1 MALYSASNPM
11 ATPATAPLLEVRGIS
26 KRFGG
31 HAALQDVTLVL
42 AAGEVHAVAGE
53 NGAGKSTLMAV
64 LSGALCPDA
73 GVLLWDGRPVA
84 LGHVR
89 AAQDLGISMVH
100 QEPQLVGSLSV
111 AENVGLGR
119 LPSRLGPLR
128 VVDRGLLR
136 EQARGALAL
145 VRAEIAPERRVE
157 TLGVAPRQLVAIARA
172 LHFGARLIILD
183 EPTSSLS
190 PTETDS
196 LFLTLRALRDRGTAI
211 VYISHRLEELRALA
225 DRVTV
230 LRDGGVVMTAPLAE
244 TSNDA
249 LILAMSGRELV
260 SVDAARDE
268 RPAGDVV
275 LEVRGLGRRGRLH
288 DVSLAVRAGEIVGL
302 AGLVGAGRSRMLR
315 TVFGADRADHGE
327 VRVRGADGSWRRV
340 GRLRDAIAA
349 GVGLVPE
356 DRRALGLVPT
366 ASVADNIG
374 LVTPPGTRR
383 FGILRRARLRE
394 FARRAVEALRIKT
407 RSLDAPVRTLSGGN
421 QQKCVLARW
430 VGPEARVLLL
440 DEPTRGVDVG
450 AKAEIHRH
458 LRELAHRGLA
468 ILVASSE
475 MPELLA
481 LCDRIAVMRQGRLVG
496 ELPRTQATA
505 PEVLRLATGTR

>member
-1 MALYSASNPM
+1 M

-31 HAALQDVTLVL
+31 HVALHDVNLAL
-42 AAGEVHAVAGE
+42 AAGQIHAVAGE

-64 LSGALCPDA
+64 LSGALRPDA
-73 GVLLWDGRPVA
+73 GVLLWAGRPVA
-84 LGHVR
+84 LGDVR

-119 LPSRLGPLR
+119 LPSRRGPLR
-128 VVDRGLLR
+128 VVDRALLR
-136 EQARGALAL
+136 KQARRALAL
-145 VRAEIAPERRVE
+145 VRSEMAPERRVE

-172 LHFGARLIILD
+172 LHFGAQLIILD

-190 PTETDS
+190 PAETDS

-230 LRDGGVVMTAPLAE
+230 LRDGAVVMTAPLAE
-244 TSNDA
+244 TGNDG

-260 SVDAARDE
+260 AVDAARDE
-268 RPAGDVV
+268 RPAGEVV

-288 DVSLAVRAGEIVGL
+288 DVSLEVRAGEIVGL

-315 TVFGADRADHGE
+315 TVFGADRPDRGE
-327 VRVRGADGSWRRV
+327 VRVRAADGSWRRL

-407 RSLDAPVRTLSGGN
+407 RGLDAPVRTLSGGN
-421 QQKCVLARW
+421 QQKCVLGRW

-458 LRELAHRGLA
+458 LRGLAHRGLA

-475 MPELLA
+475 LPELLA
-481 LCDRIAVMRQGRLVG
+481 LCDRIVVMRQGRLVG
-496 ELPRTQATA
+496 ELSREQASA

>member
-1 MALYSASNPM
+1 MALYSASYRM
-11 ATPATAPLLEVRGIS
+11 TTSAAGPLLEVRGAS
-26 KRFGG
+26 KSFGG
-31 HAALQDVTLVL
+31 HPALRDVTVAL

-53 NGAGKSTLMAV
+53 NGAGKSTLMAI
-64 LSGALCPDA
+64 LSGASRPDA
-73 GVLLWDGRPVA
+73 GVLLWEGRTVA
-84 LGHVR
+84 LGDVR
-89 AAQDLGISMVH
+89 AAQALGISMVH

-119 LPSRLGPLR
+119 LPARMGPLR
-128 VVDRGLLR
+128 VVDRAVLR
-136 EQARGALAL
+136 EQARRALAL
-145 VRAEIAPERRVE
+145 VRAEMPPERRVE
-157 TLGVAPRQLVAIARA
+157 TLGVAERQLVAIARA

-190 PTETDS
+190 LTETES
-196 LFLTLRALRDRGTAI
+196 LFLTLRVLRDRGTAI
-211 VYISHRLEELRALA
+211 VYISHRLEELRAIA

-230 LRDGGVVMTAPLAE
+230 LRDGAVVTTTTLAE

-249 LILAMSGRELV
+249 LILAMSGRELAA
-260 SVDAARDE
+260 VDASRDE
-268 RPAGDVV
+268 RGAGDVV

-302 AGLVGAGRSRMLR
+302 AGLVGAGRSRLLR
-315 TVFGADRADHGE
+315 TVFGADRADEGE
-327 VRVRGADGSWRRV
+327 VRVRAADGSWRRL
-340 GRLRDAIAA
+340 GTLRDAIAA

-356 DRRALGLVPT
+356 DRRALGLVLV

-374 LVTPPGTRR
+374 LVTPPGARR
-383 FGILRRARLRE
+383 FGLLRRGLLRE
-394 FARRAVEALRIKT
+394 LARRAVETLRIKT

-421 QQKCVLARW
+421 QQKCVLGRW
-430 VGPEARVLLL
+430 VGPDARVLLL

-458 LRELAHRGLA
+458 LRELARRGLA

-475 MPELLA
+475 LPELLA
-481 LCDRIAVMRQGRLVG
+481 LSDRIVVMRQGRLAG
-496 ELPRTQATA
+496 ELPRERATA

>member
-1 MALYSASNPM
+1 M

-31 HAALQDVTLVL
+31 HAALQDVTLAL

-64 LSGALCPDA
+64 LSGALRPDA

-84 LGHVR
+84 LGDVR

-136 EQARGALAL
+136 EQARRALAL

-172 LHFGARLIILD
+172 LHLGARLIILD

-230 LRDGGVVMTAPLAE
+230 LRDGAVVMTALLAE

-260 SVDAARDE
+260 TVDAARDE
-268 RPAGDVV
+268 RPAGEVV

-288 DVSLAVRAGEIVGL
+288 DVSLEVRAGEIVGL

-315 TVFGADRADHGE
+315 TVFGADRADRGE
-327 VRVRGADGSWRRV
+327 VRVRAAGGSWQRV
-340 GRLRDAIAA
+340 GTLRDAIAA

-383 FGILRRARLRE
+383 FGMLRRARLRE
-394 FARRAVEALRIKT
+394 FARRAVETLRIKT

-421 QQKCVLARW
+421 QQKCVLGRW

-458 LRELAHRGLA
+458 LRGLAHRGLA
-468 ILVASSE
+468 ILIASSE

-496 ELPRTQATA
+496 ELPREQATA

>member
-1 MALYSASNPM
+1 MALYSASNRM
-11 ATPATAPLLEVRGIS
+11 ATQAAGPLLEVRGIWKS
-26 KRFGG
+26 FGG
-31 HAALQDVTLVL
+31 HAALRDVSL
-42 AAGEVHAVAGE
+42 ALATGEVHAVAGE
-53 NGAGKSTLMAV
+53 NGAGKSTLMAI
-64 LSGALCPDA
+64 LSGALRPDA
-73 GVLLWDGRPVA
+73 GALLWEGRPVA
-84 LGHVR
+84 LGDVR
-89 AAQDLGISMVH
+89 AAQALGISMVH

-119 LPSRLGPLR
+119 LPARLGPLR
-128 VVDRGLLR
+128 VVDRGLLLD
-136 EQARGALAL
+136 QARRALAL
-145 VRAEIAPERRVE
+145 VRADTPPERRVD
-157 TLGVAPRQLVAIARA
+157 TLGVAERQLVAIARA

-190 PTETDS
+190 PTETES
-196 LFLTLRALRDRGTAI
+196 LFLTLRALRGRGTAI

-230 LRDGGVVMTAPLAE
+230 LRDGGVVTTAPLAE

-260 SVDAARDE
+260 TVDAARDE

-288 DVSLAVRAGEIVGL
+288 EVSLDVRAGEIVGL
-302 AGLVGAGRSRMLR
+302 AGLVGAGRSRTLR
-315 TVFGADRADHGE
+315 TVFGADRADAGS
-327 VRVRGADGSWRRV
+327 VRVRTADGGWRRV
-340 GRLRDAIAA
+340 GTLRDAIAA
-349 GVGLVPE
+349 GMGLVPE
-356 DRRALGLVPT
+356 DRRALGLVGT

-374 LVTPPGTRR
+374 LVTPPGTCR
-383 FGILRRARLRE
+383 FGLLRRGRLRE
-394 FARRAVEALRIKT
+394 FARRAVETLRIKT
-407 RSLDAPVRTLSGGN
+407 RGLDAPVWTLSGGN
-421 QQKCVLARW
+421 QQKCVLGRW
-430 VGPEARVLLL
+430 VGPDARVLLL

-458 LRELAHRGLA
+458 LRELAGRGLA

-496 ELPRTQATA
+496 ELAREQATA